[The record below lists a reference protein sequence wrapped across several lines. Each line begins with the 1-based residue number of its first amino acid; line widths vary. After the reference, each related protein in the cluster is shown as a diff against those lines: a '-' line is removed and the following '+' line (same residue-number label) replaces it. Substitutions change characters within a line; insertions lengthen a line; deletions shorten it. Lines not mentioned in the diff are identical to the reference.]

1 MSDEFIGKTLGGYEI
16 LSQIGKGGM
25 ATVYLARQTSMN
37 RHVALKMLP
46 RDMMK
51 DESYLARFRREVD
64 IVAQLEHRNIVPV
77 YDHDAYDGQPYI
89 AMRYMKG
96 GSLDSLL
103 THGALSLDRIVSI
116 IEQIA
121 PALDY
126 AHTKGVLHRDLK
138 PSNILMDDG
147 GGFYITDFGIAR
159 ILNTE
164 SSGSTLTTQGVLGT
178 PSYMSP
184 EQAQGQALDGR
195 SDVYAL
201 GVMLFEM
208 ATGRRPFY
216 SDTPYSIAVMQVTSE
231 PPSPRSLNPK
241 LTYEVEQVI
250 YKALKKRPD
259 DRYQTAQDLAAALKM
274 ANESRGDSLHDT
286 QPNPINVRAAL
297 SQATQ
302 EAKAIQSPP
311 QPQPIYAPPQ
321 QYTPTPPPYMPQ
333 PSGAVAPVSQPMRPR
348 KARHKASNLWTGVM
362 IGGAIGCGLLAVIV
376 VLMLLAV
383 NMLLGG
389 SDSSGAASTLAATT
403 SADDV
408 SVIPNPVLSVTD
420 ATAIPTRS
428 PTLAPINGS
437 LSDGQVLYFAE
448 TETDDIMTYQV
459 YRGTLGS
466 GQMLALTSGTSNNMY
481 PSASPDGQRIVFQ
494 SDRDGDFDLYVVNS
508 VGGELR
514 ALTDTPYDEMFP
526 TWSPDGAWIAF
537 SADVRGDGT
546 YDLYRIAPDG
556 SGLEALVTDEVARS
570 SQPRWSPDGASL
582 VFTHGAPRDA
592 STWDIMTLRVSDSVL
607 TPLTDNDTREAWAVY
622 SPDGQ
627 TIAFVSGNDGV
638 TAVSLIPSSG
648 GEARVIHSMDDF
660 VWGLAYT
667 PDGQQLIFNAG
678 SITSANGAIYAIDAD
693 GGTRQSTNI
702 TNGHHI
708 IWTR

>member
-1 MSDEFIGKTLGGYEI
+1 MSDEFIGKTIGGYEI

-37 RHVALKMLP
+37 RYVALKMLP

-51 DESYLARFRREVD
+51 DDSYLVRFRREVD

-103 THGALSLDRIVSI
+103 ARGALPLDRVVDI

-159 ILNTE
+159 ILNVE
-164 SSGSTLTTQGVLGT
+164 GSGSTLTTQGVLGT

-184 EQAQGQALDGR
+184 EQAQGQPLDGR
-195 SDVYAL
+195 SDVYSL

-274 ANESRGDSLHDT
+274 AVESRGDSLHDT
-286 QPNPINVRAAL
+286 QPNPIKVRAAL

-302 EAKAIQSPP
+302 EAKAVQSPP
-311 QPQPIYAPPQ
+311 QPQPLYMPPQ
-321 QYTPTPPPYMPQ
+321 RYVTTPPPYAPQ
-333 PSGAVAPVSQPMRPR
+333 VGGGTVPASQPIRPR
-348 KARHKASNLWTGVM
+348 KARRKTNHLWTGVM
-362 IGGAIGCGLLAVIV
+362 IGGAIGCALLAVIV
-376 VLMLLAV
+376 VLMLLTV
-383 NMLLGG
+383 NMLLGSGENDGRG
-389 SDSSGAASTLAATT
+389 STFATATTTDSAAVVVNPTRSTAATT
-403 SADDV
+403 
-408 SVIPNPVLSVTD
+408 
-420 ATAIPTRS
+420 IPTRS
-428 PTLAPINGS
+428 PTLAPLRGS

-448 TETDDIMTYQV
+448 TKSGGLLTYQV
-459 YRGTLGS
+459 YRGTLSS

-481 PSASPDGQRIVFQ
+481 PSASPDGQHIVFQ

-514 ALTDTPYDEMFP
+514 ALTDTPYDELFP
-526 TWSPDGAWIAF
+526 AWSPDGAWIAF

-556 SGLEALVTDEVARS
+556 SALEALVTDESARS
-570 SQPRWSPDGASL
+570 SQPRWSPDGTRL

-592 STWDIMTLRVSDSVL
+592 STWDIVTLEVKSGAL
-607 TPLTDNDTREAWAVY
+607 TPLTDNDVREAWAVF

-627 TIAFVSGNDGV
+627 TIAFVSGNNGV
-638 TAVSLIPSSG
+638 TSVAVIPSSG
-648 GEARVIHSMDDF
+648 GETRVIHSANDF

-678 SITSANGAIYAIDAD
+678 SVTSANGTVYAIDAD
-693 GGTRQSTNI
+693 GGARQTTNI

>member
-1 MSDEFIGKTLGGYEI
+1 MSDEFIGKTIGGYEV

-37 RHVALKMLP
+37 RSVALKMLP

-51 DESYLARFRREVD
+51 DDSYLARFRREVD

-77 YDHDAYDGQPYI
+77 YDHDTYEGQPYI
-89 AMRYMKG
+89 AMRYMKA

-103 THGALSLDRIVSI
+103 TNGALSMDRIVTI
-116 IEQIA
+116 LLQIA

-126 AHTKGVLHRDLK
+126 AHSKGVLHRDLK
-138 PSNILMDDG
+138 PSNILIDDD

-164 SSGSTLTTQGVLGT
+164 NSGATLTTQGVLGT

-184 EQAQGQALDGR
+184 EQAQGQPLDSR

-216 SDTPYSIAVMQVTSE
+216 SDTPYSVAVMQVTAP
-231 PPSPRSLNPK
+231 PPSPRSINPK

-250 YKALKKRPD
+250 YKALKKRPEE
-259 DRYQTAQDLAAALKM
+259 RYQTAQDLAEALKM
-274 ANESRGDSLHDT
+274 ASESRGESLHDT
-286 QPNPINVRAAL
+286 QPHPLNVRAAL

-302 EAKAIQSPP
+302 EAKSIPSPP
-311 QPQPIYAPPQ
+311 QPQPIYVQQQ
-321 QYTPTPPPYMPQ
+321 QYTPTPPAYTPQ
-333 PSGAVAPVSQPMRPR
+333 PSGAVAPISQPVRPR
-348 KARHKASNLWTGVM
+348 KTRRKASNLWTGVM
-362 IGGAIGCGLLAVIV
+362 IGGVIGCGLLAVIV
-376 VLMLLAV
+376 VLMLLVV
-383 NMLLGG
+383 NMLLTSNNTGG
-389 SDSSGAASTLAATT
+389 ASTPDATPAVSAVSEVVTAAPST
-403 SADDV
+403 SD
-408 SVIPNPVLSVTD
+408 T
-420 ATAIPTRS
+420 TAIPTRS
-428 PTLAPINGS
+428 PTLAPISGS

-448 TETDDIMTYQV
+448 SETDGILTYQV

-466 GQMLALTSGTSNNMY
+466 GQMLALTSGASNNMY
-481 PSASPDGQRIVFQ
+481 PSAAPSGQHIVFQ
-494 SDRDGDFDLYVVNS
+494 SDRGRDFDLYRINS
-508 VGGELR
+508 VGGEIR
-514 ALTDTPYDEMFP
+514 ALTDTPYDELFP
-526 TWSPDGAWIAF
+526 AWSPDGEWIAF
-537 SADVRGDGT
+537 SADIRGDGT
-546 YDLYRIAPDG
+546 YDLYRIRPDG
-556 SGLEALVTDEVARS
+556 SDLEALLTDRDARS
-570 SQPRWSPDGASL
+570 SQPRWSPDSSKL

-592 STWDIMTLRVSDSVL
+592 STWDLWVLDVESDAL
-607 TPLTDNDTREAWAVY
+607 TQLTDNTTREAWAVF

-627 TIAFVSGNDGV
+627 TIAFVSGNDGT
-638 TAVSLIPSSG
+638 TAVSVISASG
-648 GEARVIHSMDDF
+648 GEPRVIHSANDF

-678 SITSANGAIYAIDAD
+678 SITSANGAIYAINAD